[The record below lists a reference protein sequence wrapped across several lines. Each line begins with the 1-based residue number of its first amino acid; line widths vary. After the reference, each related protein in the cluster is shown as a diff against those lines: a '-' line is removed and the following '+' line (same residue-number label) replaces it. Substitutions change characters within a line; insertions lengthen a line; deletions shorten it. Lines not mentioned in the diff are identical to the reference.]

1 MEPNNDAKEKAKDSA
16 ADDGSCT
23 SSNNINETTND
34 GKGQNTAN
42 KRSRTLSEEQI
53 AERKAANRR
62 SAMESRERRKA
73 MIAELNNN
81 VQVLSDE
88 NKQLKAIQEA
98 MQYEL
103 QTVVLENQQLRMIC
117 AQAMQQ
123 GLAVVQQPTNA
134 PGNSTLPAP
143 TAIMGQPVSNAAT
156 QAPAAD
162 TTASAAHVTNQQQP
176 ANFCNTSASTSGILT
191 PNAQSTLPNAGTIPL
206 SVANQSLMSLLGAGN
221 MLPFQMMQAMVAN
234 GMLPPPQVADTTFT
248 TGPPQVNPTTLQT
261 NPTSTG
267 QVMMNGMPP
276 VAPVATFPAAGAMMT
291 PTGAPPSTTQTAV
304 VQGNE
309 PQADG
314 AGPSVQQA
322 NPFHSLQEDQGGGDQ
337 CNDP

>member
-1 MEPNNDAKEKAKDSA
+1 MQA
-16 ADDGSCT
+16 
-23 SSNNINETTND
+23 
-34 GKGQNTAN
+34 
-42 KRSRTLSEEQI
+42 L
-53 AERKAANRR
+53 
-62 SAMESRERRKA
+62 
-73 MIAELNNN
+73 IAELKNN

-88 NKQLKAIQEA
+88 NKQLKATQEA

-117 AQAMQQ
+117 AQAIQQ

-134 PGNSTLPAP
+134 PGNSTLPDP
-143 TAIMGQPVSNAAT
+143 TAVMGQPVSNAAT

-162 TTASAAHVTNQQQP
+162 TTASAALVTNQQQP
-176 ANFCNTSASTSGILT
+176 ANFCNTSTSTSGIST
-191 PNAQSTLPNAGTIPL
+191 PNAQSTLPNVGTIPL
-206 SVANQSLMSLLGAGN
+206 GVANQSLMSLLGGGN
-221 MLPFQMMQAMVAN
+221 MLPFQMMQVMVAN

-248 TGPPQVNPTTLQT
+248 DPPQMNPTTLQT
-261 NPTSTG
+261 NPTLTG
-267 QVMMNGMPP
+267 QVMMNGIPP
-276 VAPVATFPAAGAMMT
+276 VAPVATCPAAGAMMM

-322 NPFHSLQEDQGGGDQ
+322 NPFYTLQEDQGGGDQ